1 MAPRFLHNKIFDMNS
16 PPSLYLRF
24 LGDLG
29 LLYARYD
36 TKSRSSRKERRKA
49 FSLNFSLIPAKAW
62 QDTST
67 GRKLTEEDSFHRMY
81 IALSNPPKN

>member
-1 MAPRFLHNKIFDMNS
+1 MSRYPLKHFA
-16 PPSLYLRF
+16 LR
-24 LGDLG
+24 
-29 LLYARYD
+29 D
-36 TKSRSSRKERRKA
+36 TTGKVAKRAKNEKKA

-81 IALSNPPKN
+81 IALSNPPKNWTMIF